1 MSHSSRSTRSI
12 ACRTR
17 CNAGFE
23 GPTNGRPIRRSS
35 DLRTTASSSRCRG
48 CVCSQCS
55 QYAVEN
61 PGETGELAAS
71 GHLYPYTFGNPR
83 SYGDRGHFGLTT
95 HSTNCT
101 HRTMVRGDHRGKACQ
116 GPYHDPN
123 HDADSRSVVPPEVPK
138 DVR

>member
-1 MSHSSRSTRSI
+1 MRAPTSQADAKMSASRSKLSAASRKRCRQSSR
-12 ACRTR
+12 
-17 CNAGFE
+17 NAHI
-23 GPTNGRPIRRSS
+23 PVHTSLI
-35 DLRTTASSSRCRG
+35 
-48 CVCSQCS
+48 
-55 QYAVEN
+55 
-61 PGETGELAAS
+61 
-71 GHLYPYTFGNPR
+71 GNPR

-101 HRTMVRGDHRGKACQ
+101 HRTMVRGDHRGKTCQ